1 VTRAPEVAVAA
12 PAADVATVLRTLRA
26 SGHRVSAPMRAVVV
40 ALFAADGP
48 VTAEQIAEG
57 SGRGGARVELTS
69 VYRNLERLQR
79 LGVVTHVHVGHGAGL
94 YVLARGEAREYLV
107 CERCGRVT
115 TVAPAQLDAVRAV
128 VRDTF
133 GYEARFGHFPMHGL
147 CGACRRTAGGAAA
160 HHHHPH

>member
-26 SGHRVSAPMRAVVV
+26 SGHRVSVPMRAVVA

-48 VTAEQIAEG
+48 VTAERIAEG
-57 SGRGGARVELTS
+57 SGQGGARLELTS

-94 YVLARGEAREYLV
+94 YVLARGEAGEYLV

-133 GYEARFGHFPMHGL
+133 GFEARFGHFPIHGL
-147 CGACRRTAGGAAA
+147 CRRCRRDGTAGHN
-160 HHHHPH
+160 HHHRH

>member
-1 VTRAPEVAVAA
+1 VTRAPDVAVAA
-12 PAADVATVLRTLRA
+12 PAADVATVLQTLRA
-26 SGHRVSAPMRAVVV
+26 SGHRVSAPMRAVVA

-48 VTAEQIAEG
+48 VTAERIAEG
-57 SGRGGARVELTS
+57 ADRGGERLELTS

-115 TVAPAQLDAVRAV
+115 TVAPAQLDAVRVV

-133 GYEARFGHFPMHGL
+133 GYEARFGHFPIHGL
-147 CGACRRTAGGAAA
+147 CGACRRGSGAVG
-160 HHHHPH
+160 HHHHH